1 MNTGLTK
8 WSAVTSKSRYM
19 HCVTILKCNSI
30 SIDSIS
36 ASPLVRDS
44 IVLYRRATSKPNVQ
58 STAQFPAHSASGVAG
73 CVLGAV
79 AGLVLVSQER
89 REVQGTDSW

>member
-8 WSAVTSKSRYM
+8 WSAVTSKSRYIR
-19 HCVTILKCNSI
+19 CVTIRKCNGI

-36 ASPLVRDS
+36 AYPPVRES
-44 IVLYRRATSKPNVQ
+44 IVLYRGANSKLNVQ

-73 CVLGAV
+73 CVLGAG
-79 AGLVLVSQER
+79 AGLVLVSQEQ
-89 REVQGTDSW
+89 REVQGTDSR